1 MSSEQLYTGEEVWRR
16 MATGD
21 EAAFRTLF
29 HAFTPSLY
37 ASALQIVKLEEAA
50 REIVQE
56 TFLKVWTHRE
66 ALALMENPEGWVYR
80 AASNLS
86 ISHLR
91 KQASAY
97 KWLQS
102 QSLTA
107 DNGNDVLEKITFREA
122 RRLLHEAVTAL
133 PPKRKLI
140 FQLSRQEELTHAE
153 IAARLNMSQ
162 NTIKNQI
169 VLAVKFIEHYIQQHI
184 GFYIPL
190 FLLVEIFF

>member
-1 MSSEQLYTGEEVWRR
+1 MLSEQLYTGEEIWRR

-21 EAAFRTLF
+21 EEAFRTLF
-29 HAFTPSLY
+29 HAFTPSLH
-37 ASALQIVKLEEAA
+37 AAALQIVKQEETA

-56 TFLKVWTHRE
+56 TFLKVWVHKE
-66 ALALMENPEGWVYR
+66 ALALMEKPEGWIYR

-86 ISHLR
+86 LSHLR
-91 KQASAY
+91 KQASAW

-102 QSLTA
+102 QSVTT
-107 DNGNDVLEKITFREA
+107 DTSNDVLEKITFREA
-122 RRLLHEAVTAL
+122 RQLLHNAISAL

-140 FQLSRQEELTHAE
+140 FQLSRQEELSHAE
-153 IAARLNMSQ
+153 IAEKLNMSQ
-162 NTIKNQI
+162 NTVKNQI
-169 VLAVKFIEHYIQQHI
+169 VLAVKFIEAYIQQHI